1 VAPELQ
7 FESFS
12 ELQALPVE
20 PDWLWEGFL
29 VPGSLTLLASRP
41 FAGKSTLVSG
51 LLKAIEEG
59 SPFLGRQT
67 KRASAAVVS
76 EEDRSALRMRADRF
90 GLHELQYLCRSN
102 GALSVPWPVLIA
114 MAAGHA
120 VGAGHSLLVVD
131 TFTGLAG
138 LAHEQENDAGAIAER
153 LRPLQEAAGRGL
165 AVLFLHHMNA
175 LGQPRGS
182 TVFRAAADIAVR
194 FYRQGN
200 RGGVRLETDSRL
212 PTALPSRLDATL
224 IQDDD
229 GWFYRTAD
237 REEISP
243 DRDSQPAG
251 VDDRLWEVL
260 VAAGPEGLTYSEIDR
275 ITDLSADIAKRRL
288 PDWFDNGRVSRHG
301 EGTRGSPYHWVA
313 ITD

>member
-1 VAPELQ
+1 MSEPAVLLPFSAGQQFVAPEVQ

-12 ELQALPVE
+12 ELRALPVE

-67 KRASAAVVS
+67 KRASAVVVS

-90 GLHELQYLCRSN
+90 GLPELQSEYLSRSN
-102 GALSVPWPVLIA
+102 GVLSVPWPVLIA

-175 LGQPRGS
+175 QGQPRGS

-194 FYRQGN
+194 LLPARQ
-200 RGGVRLETDSRL
+200 SRRRS
-212 PTALPSRLDATL
+212 T
-224 IQDDD
+224 
-229 GWFYRTAD
+229 
-237 REEISP
+237 
-243 DRDSQPAG
+243 RD
-251 VDDRLWEVL
+251 
-260 VAAGPEGLTYSEIDR
+260 
-275 ITDLSADIAKRRL
+275 
-288 PDWFDNGRVSRHG
+288 
-301 EGTRGSPYHWVA
+301 
-313 ITD
+313 